1 MGTKPYLL
9 LCILPLTVFPHH
21 SRVAKFSIRLA
32 MQLKQT
38 IPIALTA
45 ALAYA
50 QDDSDSGSSGMTN
63 LTALLS
69 STDSLSSLNDLVGN
83 YPDFAA
89 TLASWENVTILA
101 PSNDALET
109 LMNSDAGSMLD
120 NDQFVQ
126 SLLRYHVLQ
135 STVYASD
142 ITQAPVF
149 APTYLNSSMYSN
161 VTGGQVVEARLED
174 DEVQFVSGLK
184 QVSTVAQ
191 PNVNYTNGVVHIID
205 EVLMIPGNLTSTAQ
219 NANLTAFLGAAQN
232 ASVASTL
239 LGAEDLT
246 IFAPSNAAF
255 QDIGTLTGNLTMDQ
269 LANILSY
276 HVIEGTVAYSSDLSN
291 TSLTTLQGDDVQITI
306 ANGSVMV
313 NNATVTN
320 ANILFAGGVIHV
332 IDQVLNPN
340 ANSSSSSNSSSS
352 DSADSDNAFGATSS
366 ASEVP
371 FTSGQ
376 PTPTTIIT
384 DLVTSTSQ
392 VIISQTPTG
401 GAGGAGSES
410 DNSESSSS
418 STGAAW
424 IAKPTGAMGAAALF
438 GGAAFYAGM

>member
-1 MGTKPYLL
+1 MGK
-9 LCILPLTVFPHH
+9 
-21 SRVAKFSIRLA
+21 VAKFSIRFA

-50 QDDSDSGSSGMTN
+50 QDDSDSGSGSSGMTN

-89 TLASWENVTILA
+89 ALASREDVTILA

-109 LMNSDAGSMLD
+109 LMNSDAASMLD

-126 SLLRYHVLQ
+126 ALLNYHVING
-135 STVYASD
+135 TVYASN
-142 ITQAPVF
+142 ITQTPIF

-161 VTGGQVVEARLED
+161 VTGGQVVEARRED
-174 DEVQFVSGLK
+174 GEVQFVSGLK

-219 NANLTAFLGAAQN
+219 NANLTAFLGAASN
-232 ASVASTL
+232 ASVAETL
-239 LGAEDLT
+239 LGSEDLT
-246 IFAPSNAAF
+246 IFAPSNSAF
-255 QDIGTLTGNLTMDQ
+255 QDIGSLTGNLTMDM
-269 LANILSY
+269 LADILSY

-291 TSLTTLQGDDVQITI
+291 TSLTTLQGDDVEITI

-340 ANSSSSSNSSSS
+340 SNSSSSSSNSTSSGS
-352 DSADSDNAFGATSS
+352 DGDNAFGATSS

-410 DNSESSSS
+410 DNSDSSPS

-424 IAKPTGAMGAAALF
+424 IAKPTGAMGAAAAL
-438 GGAAFYAGM
+438 

>member
-1 MGTKPYLL
+1 MGLIPKLR
-9 LCILPLTVFPHH
+9 ILNVK
-21 SRVAKFSIRLA
+21 SA

-50 QDDSDSGSSGMTN
+50 QDDSDSGSGSSGMMN

-109 LMNSDAGSMLD
+109 LMNSDAASTLD

-142 ITQAPVF
+142 ITQTPVF

-255 QDIGTLTGNLTMDQ
+255 QAIGSLTSNLTMDQ

-291 TSLTTLQGDDVQITI
+291 TSLTTLQGDDVEITI

-340 ANSSSSSNSSSS
+340 QMSSNSSSNSSDS
-352 DSADSDNAFGATSS
+352 DSDSDNAFGATSS

-376 PTPTTIIT
+376 PTPTTT
-384 DLVTSTSQ
+384 FTELVTSTSQ
-392 VIISQTPTG
+392 VIVSQTPTG
-401 GAGGAGSES
+401 GAGADS
-410 DNSESSSS
+410 DSSDSDSDSTSSSED
-418 STGAAW
+418 AAW
-424 IAKPTGAMGAAALF
+424 IAKPTG
-438 GGAAFYAGM
+438 

>member
-1 MGTKPYLL
+1 
-9 LCILPLTVFPHH
+9 
-21 SRVAKFSIRLA
+21 

-50 QDDSDSGSSGMTN
+50 QEDSGSGSSGMTN

-142 ITQAPVF
+142 ITQTPIF

-161 VTGGQVVEARLED
+161 VTGGQVVEARMQD

-205 EVLMIPGNLTSTAQ
+205 DVLMIPGNLTSTAQ
-219 NANLTAFLGAAQN
+219 NANLTAFLGAAEN

-246 IFAPSNAAF
+246 IFAPSNSAF
-255 QDIGTLTGNLTMDQ
+255 QDIGSLTSNLTMDQ

-291 TSLTTLQGDDVQITI
+291 TSLTTLQGDDVEITI

-340 ANSSSSSNSSSS
+340 QMSSNSSSNSS
-352 DSADSDNAFGATSS
+352 DSDNAFGATST

-376 PTPTTIIT
+376 PTPTTTIT

-392 VIISQTPTG
+392 VIVSQTPTG
-401 GAGGAGSES
+401 GAGNAGSDSS
-410 DNSESSSS
+410 DSDSSSS
-418 STGAAW
+418 STDGAW

-438 GGAAFYAGM
+438 GGAAFLAGM

>member
-1 MGTKPYLL
+1 
-9 LCILPLTVFPHH
+9 
-21 SRVAKFSIRLA
+21 
-32 MQLKQT
+32 
-38 IPIALTA
+38 
-45 ALAYA
+45 
-50 QDDSDSGSSGMTN
+50 
-63 LTALLS
+63 
-69 STDSLSSLNDLVGN
+69 
-83 YPDFAA
+83 
-89 TLASWENVTILA
+89 
-101 PSNDALET
+101 
-109 LMNSDAGSMLD
+109 
-120 NDQFVQ
+120 
-126 SLLRYHVLQ
+126 VLQ

-142 ITQAPVF
+142 ITQTPVF

-161 VTGGQVVEARLED
+161 VTGGQVVEARMQD

-205 EVLMIPGNLTSTAQ
+205 DVLMIPGNLTSTAQ
-219 NANLTAFLGAAQN
+219 NANLTAFLGAAVN

-255 QDIGTLTGNLTMDQ
+255 QDIGSLVGNLTMDQ

-291 TSLTTLQGDDVQITI
+291 TSLTTLQGDDVEITI
-306 ANGSVMV
+306 ANGAVMV

-340 ANSSSSSNSSSS
+340 SSSSSNSSSS
-352 DSADSDNAFGATSS
+352 GSDNAFGATSS

-376 PTPTTIIT
+376 PTQTTT
-384 DLVTSTSQ
+384 YTELVTSTSQ

-401 GAGGAGSES
+401 GAGGAGSGSGNS
-410 DNSESSSS
+410 DSSESMSS
-418 STGAAW
+418 STDGAW

-438 GGAAFYAGM
+438 GGAAFLAGM

>member
-1 MGTKPYLL
+1 MGIPKLR
-9 LCILPLTVFPHH
+9 ILNVK
-21 SRVAKFSIRLA
+21 SA

-50 QDDSDSGSSGMTN
+50 QDDSDSGSGSSGMMN

-89 TLASWENVTILA
+89 ALASREDVTILA

-109 LMNSDAGSMLD
+109 LMNSDAASMLD

-126 SLLRYHVLQ
+126 ALLNYHVING
-135 STVYASD
+135 TVYASN
-142 ITQAPVF
+142 ITQTPIF
-149 APTYLNSSMYSN
+149 APTYLNNSMYSN
-161 VTGGQVVEARLED
+161 VTGGQVVEARRED
-174 DEVQFVSGLK
+174 GGVQFVSGLK
-184 QVSTVAQ
+184 QISTVAQ

-219 NANLTAFLGAAQN
+219 NANLTAFLGAAEN
-232 ASVASTL
+232 ASVAQTL

-255 QDIGTLTGNLTMDQ
+255 QDIGSLTSNLTMDQ

-291 TSLTTLQGDDVQITI
+291 TSLTTLQGDDVEITI

-340 ANSSSSSNSSSS
+340 QMSSSNSSSS
-352 DSADSDNAFGATSS
+352 GSDNAFGATTS

-371 FTSGQ
+371 FTSGL
-376 PTPTTIIT
+376 PTQTTTYTELMTTT
-384 DLVTSTSQ
+384 DRV
-392 VIISQTPTG
+392 VESQTPTG
-401 GAGGAGSES
+401 GAGN
-410 DNSESSSS
+410 DNSDSDSDSSSS
-418 STGAAW
+418 STDGAW

-438 GGAAFYAGM
+438 G

>member
-1 MGTKPYLL
+1 MGLIPKLR
-9 LCILPLTVFPHH
+9 ILNVK
-21 SRVAKFSIRLA
+21 SA

-38 IPIALTA
+38 LPIALTA

-50 QDDSDSGSSGMTN
+50 QDDSDSGSGSSGMTN

-89 TLASWENVTILA
+89 ALASREDVTILA

-109 LMNSDAGSMLD
+109 LMNSDAASMLD

-126 SLLRYHVLQ
+126 ALLRYHVLQ

-142 ITQAPVF
+142 ITQTPIF

-161 VTGGQVVEARLED
+161 VTGGQVVEARMQD

-232 ASVASTL
+232 ASVAETL
-239 LGAEDLT
+239 LGSEDLT

-291 TSLTTLQGDDVQITI
+291 TSLTTLQGDDVEITI
-306 ANGSVMV
+306 ANGAVMV

-340 ANSSSSSNSSSS
+340 SNSSSSSSNSTSS
-352 DSADSDNAFGATSS
+352 DSDSDNAFGATSS

-376 PTPTTIIT
+376 PTPTTT
-384 DLVTSTSQ
+384 FTELVTSTSQ
-392 VIISQTPTG
+392 VIVSQTPNG
-401 GAGGAGSES
+401 GAGGADS
-410 DNSESSSS
+410 DSSDSDSDSSSS
-418 STGAAW
+418 SSEDAAW

-438 GGAAFYAGM
+438 GGAAFLAGM

>member
-142 ITQAPVF
+142 ITQTPVF

-161 VTGGQVVEARLED
+161 VTGGQVVEARMQD
-174 DEVQFVSGLK
+174 DEAQFVSGLK

-205 EVLMIPGNLTSTAQ
+205 DVLMIPGNLTSTAQ
-219 NANLTAFLGAAQN
+219 NANLTAFLGAAEN

-255 QDIGTLTGNLTMDQ
+255 QDIGSLVGNLTMDQ

-340 ANSSSSSNSSSS
+340 QMSSNSSANSS
-352 DSADSDNAFGATSS
+352 DSDNAFGATST

-376 PTPTTIIT
+376 PTPTTTIT
-384 DLVTSTSQ
+384 ELVTSTSQ
-392 VIISQTPTG
+392 VIVSQTPTG
-401 GAGGAGSES
+401 GAGSADS
-410 DNSESSSS
+410 DSS
-418 STGAAW
+418 
-424 IAKPTGAMGAAALF
+424 
-438 GGAAFYAGM
+438 

>member
-1 MGTKPYLL
+1 MGIPKLR
-9 LCILPLTVFPHH
+9 ILNVK
-21 SRVAKFSIRLA
+21 SA

-50 QDDSDSGSSGMTN
+50 QDDSDSGSGSSGMMN

-69 STDSLSSLNDLVGN
+69 GTDSLSSLNDLVGN

-89 TLASWENVTILA
+89 TLASWEDVTILA

-120 NDQFVQ
+120 NDEFVQ
-126 SLLRYHVLQ
+126 SLLRYHVLNC
-135 STVYASD
+135 TVYSSN
-142 ITQAPVF
+142 ITQTPIF
-149 APTYLNSSMYSN
+149 APTSLNSSMYSN
-161 VTGGQVVEARLED
+161 VTGGQVVAAQMEDGEA
-174 DEVQFVSGLK
+174 QFVSGLK
-184 QVSTVAQ
+184 QVSTVSEA
-191 PNVNYTNGVVHIID
+191 NVNYTNGVVHIID

-340 ANSSSSSNSSSS
+340 QMSSSNSSSS
-352 DSADSDNAFGATSS
+352 GSDNAFGATTS

-371 FTSGQ
+371 FTSGL
-376 PTPTTIIT
+376 PTQTTTYTELMTTT
-384 DLVTSTSQ
+384 DRV
-392 VIISQTPTG
+392 VESQTPTG
-401 GAGGAGSES
+401 GAGNGDS
-410 DNSESSSS
+410 DSSDSDSDSSSS
-418 STGAAW
+418 STDGAW

-438 GGAAFYAGM
+438 GGAAFLAGM

>member
-1 MGTKPYLL
+1 MGPSHS
-9 LCILPLTVFPHH
+9 PFEFFHH
-21 SRVAKFSIRLA
+21 PKIVQLSIRSI

-38 IPIALTA
+38 LPIALTA

-50 QDDSDSGSSGMTN
+50 QDGSDSGSGSSGMMN

-142 ITQAPVF
+142 ITQTPVF

-205 EVLMIPGNLTSTAQ
+205 EVHMIPGNLTSTAQ

-340 ANSSSSSNSSSS
+340 SNSSSSSSNSS
-352 DSADSDNAFGATSS
+352 DSDNAFGATST

-376 PTPTTIIT
+376 PTPCSVTCPRETTRREP
-384 DLVTSTSQ
+384 ST
-392 VIISQTPTG
+392 
-401 GAGGAGSES
+401 
-410 DNSESSSS
+410 
-418 STGAAW
+418 
-424 IAKPTGAMGAAALF
+424 
-438 GGAAFYAGM
+438 

>member
-1 MGTKPYLL
+1 MGIPKLR
-9 LCILPLTVFPHH
+9 ILNVK
-21 SRVAKFSIRLA
+21 SA

-50 QDDSDSGSSGMTN
+50 QDDSDSGSGSSGMMN

-69 STDSLSSLNDLVGN
+69 GTDSLSSLNDLVGN

-142 ITQAPVF
+142 IIQTPVF

-161 VTGGQVVEARLED
+161 VTGGQVAEARMQD

-191 PNVNYTNGVVHIID
+191 PNVNYTNGVGHIID
-205 EVLMIPGNLTSTAQ
+205 EVLMIPGNLSSTAQ
-219 NANLTAFLGAAQN
+219 NANLTAFLGAAEN
-232 ASVASTL
+232 ASIASTL

-246 IFAPSNAAF
+246 IFAPSNSAF
-255 QDIGTLTGNLTMDQ
+255 QDIGSLVGNLTMEQ

-276 HVIEGTVAYSSDLSN
+276 HVINGTVAYSSDLSN
-291 TSLTTLQGDDVQITI
+291 TSLPTLEGSDVQITI
-306 ANGSVMV
+306 SNGSVMV

-340 ANSSSSSNSSSS
+340 SNSSSSSNSTSSGS
-352 DSADSDNAFGATSS
+352 NNDNAFGATSS

-376 PTPTTIIT
+376 PTPTTT
-384 DLVTSTSQ
+384 YTQLVTSTSQ

-401 GAGGAGSES
+401 GAGGANS
-410 DNSESSSS
+410 DSSGSSSS

-424 IAKPTGAMGAAALF
+424 IAKPTGAVGAAALF

>member
-1 MGTKPYLL
+1 MGIPKLR
-9 LCILPLTVFPHH
+9 ILNVK
-21 SRVAKFSIRLA
+21 SA

-50 QDDSDSGSSGMTN
+50 QDDSDSGSGSSGMMN

-69 STDSLSSLNDLVGN
+69 GTDSLSSLNDLVGN

-101 PSNDALET
+101 PSNDALQT

-142 ITQAPVF
+142 ITQTPVF

-161 VTGGQVVEARLED
+161 VTGGQVVEARMQD

-205 EVLMIPGNLTSTAQ
+205 DVLMIPGNLTSTAQ
-219 NANLTAFLGAAQN
+219 NANLTAFLGAAEN

-246 IFAPSNAAF
+246 IFAPSNSAF
-255 QDIGTLTGNLTMDQ
+255 QDIGSLTSNLTMDQ

-291 TSLTTLQGDDVQITI
+291 TSLTTLQGDDVEITI

-320 ANILFAGGVIHV
+320 ANILFAGGVIHF

-340 ANSSSSSNSSSS
+340 SNSSSSSSNSTSS
-352 DSADSDNAFGATSS
+352 DSDSDNAFGATSS

-376 PTPTTIIT
+376 PTPTTT
-384 DLVTSTSQ
+384 FTELVTSTSQ
-392 VIISQTPTG
+392 VIVSQTPNG
-401 GAGGAGSES
+401 GAGGADS
-410 DNSESSSS
+410 DSSDSDSDSSSS
-418 STGAAW
+418 SSEDAAW

-438 GGAAFYAGM
+438 GGAAFLAGM

>member
-142 ITQAPVF
+142 ITQTPVF

-161 VTGGQVVEARLED
+161 VTGGQVVEARMQD

-205 EVLMIPGNLTSTAQ
+205 DVLMIPGNLTSTAQ
-219 NANLTAFLGAAQN
+219 NANLTAFLGAAVN

-255 QDIGTLTGNLTMDQ
+255 QDIGSLVGNLTMDQ

-291 TSLTTLQGDDVQITI
+291 TSLTTLQGDDVEITI

-340 ANSSSSSNSSSS
+340 QMSSNSSANSS
-352 DSADSDNAFGATSS
+352 DSDNAFGATST

-376 PTPTTIIT
+376 PTPTTTIT
-384 DLVTSTSQ
+384 ELVTSTSQ
-392 VIISQTPTG
+392 VIVSQTPTG
-401 GAGGAGSES
+401 GAGSADS
-410 DNSESSSS
+410 DSSDSNSDSSSS
-418 STGAAW
+418 STDGAW

-438 GGAAFYAGM
+438 GGAAFLAGM

>member
-1 MGTKPYLL
+1 MG
-9 LCILPLTVFPHH
+9 
-21 SRVAKFSIRLA
+21 A

-50 QDDSDSGSSGMTN
+50 QDDSDSGSGSSGMTN

-89 TLASWENVTILA
+89 ALASREDVTILA

-109 LMNSDAGSMLD
+109 LMNSDAASMLD

-126 SLLRYHVLQ
+126 ALLNYHVING
-135 STVYASD
+135 TVYASN
-142 ITQAPVF
+142 ITQTPIF

-161 VTGGQVVEARLED
+161 VTGGQVVEARRED
-174 DEVQFVSGLK
+174 GEVQFVSGLK

-232 ASVASTL
+232 ASVAQTL

-246 IFAPSNAAF
+246 IFAPSNSAF
-255 QDIGTLTGNLTMDQ
+255 QDIGSLVGNITMDQ

-291 TSLTTLQGDDVQITI
+291 TSLTTLQGDDVEITI
-306 ANGSVMV
+306 ANGAVMV

-320 ANILFAGGVIHV
+320 ANILFAGSVIHV

-340 ANSSSSSNSSSS
+340 SSSSSNSSSS
-352 DSADSDNAFGATSS
+352 GSSDS
-366 ASEVP
+366 
-371 FTSGQ
+371 
-376 PTPTTIIT
+376 
-384 DLVTSTSQ
+384 
-392 VIISQTPTG
+392 
-401 GAGGAGSES
+401 
-410 DNSESSSS
+410 
-418 STGAAW
+418 
-424 IAKPTGAMGAAALF
+424 
-438 GGAAFYAGM
+438 

>member
-1 MGTKPYLL
+1 MG
-9 LCILPLTVFPHH
+9 
-21 SRVAKFSIRLA
+21 RLA

-142 ITQAPVF
+142 ITQTPVF

-161 VTGGQVVEARLED
+161 VTGGQVVEARMQD

-184 QVSTVAQ
+184 QVSTAAQ

-205 EVLMIPGNLTSTAQ
+205 DVLMIPGNLTSTAQ
-219 NANLTAFLGAAQN
+219 NANLTAFLGAAVN

-255 QDIGTLTGNLTMDQ
+255 QDIGSLVGNLTMDQ
-269 LANILSY
+269 LADILSY
-276 HVIEGTVAYSSDLSN
+276 HVINGTVAYSSDLSN

-306 ANGSVMV
+306 ANGAVMV

-352 DSADSDNAFGATSS
+352 DSGSDNAFGATSS

-376 PTPTTIIT
+376 P
-384 DLVTSTSQ
+384 
-392 VIISQTPTG
+392 
-401 GAGGAGSES
+401 A
-410 DNSESSSS
+410 
-418 STGAAW
+418 
-424 IAKPTGAMGAAALF
+424 
-438 GGAAFYAGM
+438 

>member
-1 MGTKPYLL
+1 MGTFWLSFPLL
-9 LCILPLTVFPHH
+9 IPKLRILNVK
-21 SRVAKFSIRLA
+21 SA

-50 QDDSDSGSSGMTN
+50 QDDSDSGSGSSGMMN

-69 STDSLSSLNDLVGN
+69 GTDSLSSLNDLVGN

-89 TLASWENVTILA
+89 TLASWEDVTILA

-120 NDQFVQ
+120 NDEFVQ
-126 SLLRYHVLQ
+126 SLLRYHVLNG
-135 STVYASD
+135 TVYSSN
-142 ITQAPVF
+142 ITQTPIF

-161 VTGGQVVEARLED
+161 VTGGQVVAAQMEDGEA
-174 DEVQFVSGLK
+174 QFVSGLK
-184 QVSTVAQ
+184 QVSTVSEA
-191 PNVNYTNGVVHIID
+191 NVNYTNGVVHIID

-219 NANLTAFLGAAQN
+219 NANLTAFLGAASN
-232 ASVASTL
+232 ASVAETL
-239 LGAEDLT
+239 LGSEDLT
-246 IFAPSNAAF
+246 IFAPSNSAF
-255 QDIGTLTGNLTMDQ
+255 QD
-269 LANILSY
+269 
-276 HVIEGTVAYSSDLSN
+276 IEGTVAYSSDLSN
-291 TSLTTLQGDDVQITI
+291 TSLTTLQGDDVEITI
-306 ANGSVMV
+306 ANGAVMV

-340 ANSSSSSNSSSS
+340 SNSSSSSPNSTSSGS
-352 DSADSDNAFGATSS
+352 DGDNAFGATSS

-410 DNSESSSS
+410 DNSDSSSS

-424 IAKPTGAMGAAALF
+424 IAKPTGAMG
-438 GGAAFYAGM
+438 

>member
-1 MGTKPYLL
+1 MGIPKLR
-9 LCILPLTVFPHH
+9 ILNVK
-21 SRVAKFSIRLA
+21 SA

-50 QDDSDSGSSGMTN
+50 QDDSDSGSGSSGMMN

-142 ITQAPVF
+142 ITQTPVF

-161 VTGGQVVEARLED
+161 VTGGQVVEARMQD
-174 DEVQFVSGLK
+174 DEVQFVSCLK

-219 NANLTAFLGAAQN
+219 NANLTAFLGAAEN

-255 QDIGTLTGNLTMDQ
+255 QDIGTLTSNLTMDQ

-291 TSLTTLQGDDVQITI
+291 TSLTTLQGDDVEITI
-306 ANGSVMV
+306 ANGAVMV

-340 ANSSSSSNSSSS
+340 SNSSSSSSNSTSSGS
-352 DSADSDNAFGATSS
+352 DGDNAFGATSS

-376 PTPTTIIT
+376 PTPTTTIT

>member
-1 MGTKPYLL
+1 MGRIVQL
-9 LCILPLTVFPHH
+9 
-21 SRVAKFSIRLA
+21 SIRSI

-38 IPIALTA
+38 LPIALTA

-50 QDDSDSGSSGMTN
+50 QDGSDSGSGSSGMGN

-89 TLASWENVTILA
+89 ALASREDVTILA

-109 LMNSDAGSMLD
+109 LMNSDAASMLD

-126 SLLRYHVLQ
+126 ALLNYHVING
-135 STVYASD
+135 TVYSSN
-142 ITQAPVF
+142 ITQTPIF

-161 VTGGQVVEARLED
+161 VTGGQVVAAQMEDGEA
-174 DEVQFVSGLK
+174 QFVSGLK
-184 QVSTVAQ
+184 QVSTVSEA
-191 PNVNYTNGVVHIID
+191 NVNYTNGVVHIID

-219 NANLTAFLGAAQN
+219 NANLTAFLGAASN
-232 ASVASTL
+232 ASVAETL
-239 LGAEDLT
+239 LGSEDLT
-246 IFAPSNAAF
+246 IFAPSNSAF
-255 QDIGTLTGNLTMDQ
+255 QDIGSLTGNLTMDM
-269 LANILSY
+269 LADILSY

-291 TSLTTLQGDDVQITI
+291 TSLTTLQGDDVEITI

-340 ANSSSSSNSSSS
+340 SKSSSSSSNSS
-352 DSADSDNAFGATSS
+352 DSDNAFGATST

-376 PTPTTIIT
+376 PTPTTT
-384 DLVTSTSQ
+384 TTELVTSTSQ
-392 VIISQTPTG
+392 VIVSQTPTG
-401 GAGGAGSES
+401 GAGSADS
-410 DNSESSSS
+410 DSSDSNSDSSSS
-418 STGAAW
+418 STDGAW

-438 GGAAFYAGM
+438 GGAAFLAGM

>member
-1 MGTKPYLL
+1 MGKTLRSPSHS
-9 LCILPLTVFPHH
+9 PFEFFHH
-21 SRVAKFSIRLA
+21 PKIVQLSIRSI

-38 IPIALTA
+38 LPIALTA

-50 QDDSDSGSSGMTN
+50 QDGSDSGSGSSGMMN

-89 TLASWENVTILA
+89 ALASREDATILA

-109 LMNSDAGSMLD
+109 LMNSDAASMLD
-120 NDQFVQ
+120 NDEFVQ
-126 SLLRYHVLQ
+126 ALLNYHVING
-135 STVYASD
+135 TVYASN
-142 ITQAPVF
+142 ITQTPIF

-161 VTGGQVVEARLED
+161 VTGGQVVEARRED
-174 DEVQFVSGLK
+174 GEVQFVSGLK

-352 DSADSDNAFGATSS
+352 DSGSDNAFGAPSS

-376 PTPTTIIT
+376 PAPTTT
-384 DLVTSTSQ
+384 YTELVTSTSQ
-392 VIISQTPTG
+392 VII
-401 GAGGAGSES
+401 
-410 DNSESSSS
+410 
-418 STGAAW
+418 
-424 IAKPTGAMGAAALF
+424 
-438 GGAAFYAGM
+438 

>member
-1 MGTKPYLL
+1 
-9 LCILPLTVFPHH
+9 
-21 SRVAKFSIRLA
+21 

-142 ITQAPVF
+142 ITQTPVF

-255 QDIGTLTGNLTMDQ
+255 QDIGSLTSNLTMDQ

-291 TSLTTLQGDDVQITI
+291 TSLTTLQGDDVEITI

-340 ANSSSSSNSSSS
+340 QMSSNSSSNSS
-352 DSADSDNAFGATSS
+352 DSDNAFGATST

-376 PTPTTIIT
+376 PTPTTTIT

-392 VIISQTPTG
+392 VIVSQTPTG
-401 GAGGAGSES
+401 GAGNAGSDSS
-410 DNSESSSS
+410 DSDSSSS
-418 STGAAW
+418 STDGAW

-438 GGAAFYAGM
+438 GGAAFLAGM

>member
-1 MGTKPYLL
+1 MGSTKPYLH
-9 LCILPLTVFPHH
+9 LCILPLTVFSHH
-21 SRVAKFSIRLA
+21 SRIAKFSIRLA

-126 SLLRYHVLQ
+126 SPLRYHVLQ

-142 ITQAPVF
+142 ITQTPVF

-255 QDIGTLTGNLTMDQ
+255 QDIGSLTSNLTMDQ

-291 TSLTTLQGDDVQITI
+291 TSLTTLQGDDVEITI

-340 ANSSSSSNSSSS
+340 QMSSSNSSSS
-352 DSADSDNAFGATSS
+352 GSDNAFGATTS

-371 FTSGQ
+371 FTSGL
-376 PTPTTIIT
+376 PTQTTTYTELMTTT
-384 DLVTSTSQ
+384 DRV
-392 VIISQTPTG
+392 VESQTPTG
-401 GAGGAGSES
+401 GAGNGDS
-410 DNSESSSS
+410 DSSDSDSDSSSS
-418 STGAAW
+418 STDGAW

-438 GGAAFYAGM
+438 GGAAFLAGM

>member
-1 MGTKPYLL
+1 MGTFPFTFWLSFPLL
-9 LCILPLTVFPHH
+9 IPKLRILNVK
-21 SRVAKFSIRLA
+21 SA

-50 QDDSDSGSSGMTN
+50 QDDSDGSSGMMN

-69 STDSLSSLNDLVGN
+69 GTDSLSSLNDLVGN

-89 TLASWENVTILA
+89 TLASWEDVTILA

-120 NDQFVQ
+120 NDEFVQ
-126 SLLRYHVLQ
+126 SLLRYHVLNG
-135 STVYASD
+135 TVYSSN
-142 ITQAPVF
+142 ITQTPIF

-161 VTGGQVVEARLED
+161 VTGGQVVAAQMEDGEA
-174 DEVQFVSGLK
+174 QFVSGLK
-184 QVSTVAQ
+184 QVSTVSEA
-191 PNVNYTNGVVHIID
+191 NVNYTNGVVHIID

-219 NANLTAFLGAAQN
+219 NANLTAFLGAASN
-232 ASVASTL
+232 ASVAETL
-239 LGAEDLT
+239 LGSEDLT
-246 IFAPSNAAF
+246 IFAPSNSAF
-255 QDIGTLTGNLTMDQ
+255 QDIGSLVGNITMDM
-269 LANILSY
+269 LADILSY

-291 TSLTTLQGDDVQITI
+291 TSLTTLQGDDVEITI
-306 ANGSVMV
+306 ADGAVMV

-340 ANSSSSSNSSSS
+340 SNSSNSSSNSS
-352 DSADSDNAFGATSS
+352 DSDNAFGATST

-376 PTPTTIIT
+376 PTPTTTIT
-384 DLVTSTSQ
+384 ELVTSTSQ
-392 VIISQTPTG
+392 VIVSQTPTG
-401 GAGGAGSES
+401 GAGSADS
-410 DNSESSSS
+410 DSSDSNSDSS
-418 STGAAW
+418 STDGAW

-438 GGAAFYAGM
+438 GGAAFLAGM

>member
-1 MGTKPYLL
+1 MGK
-9 LCILPLTVFPHH
+9 VVQFN
-21 SRVAKFSIRLA
+21 IRLA

-50 QDDSDSGSSGMTN
+50 QEDSGSGSSGMMN

-142 ITQAPVF
+142 ITQTPVF
-149 APTYLNSSMYSN
+149 APTYLNSTMYSN
-161 VTGGQVVEARLED
+161 VTGGQVVEARMQD

-205 EVLMIPGNLTSTAQ
+205 DVLMIPGNLTSTAQ
-219 NANLTAFLGAAQN
+219 NANLTAFLGAAVN

-255 QDIGTLTGNLTMDQ
+255 QDIGSLVGNLTMDQ

-291 TSLTTLQGDDVQITI
+291 TSLTTLQGDDVEITI
-306 ANGSVMV
+306 ANGAVMV

-340 ANSSSSSNSSSS
+340 QMSSSNSSSS
-352 DSADSDNAFGATSS
+352 GSDNAFGATTS

-376 PTPTTIIT
+376 PTQTTTYTELMTTT
-384 DLVTSTSQ
+384 DRV
-392 VIISQTPTG
+392 VESQTPTG
-401 GAGGAGSES
+401 GAGNGDS
-410 DNSESSSS
+410 DSSDSDSDSSMSS
-418 STGAAW
+418 STDGAW

-438 GGAAFYAGM
+438 GGAAFLAGM

>member
-1 MGTKPYLL
+1 MGSTKPYLL

-142 ITQAPVF
+142 ITQTPVF

-255 QDIGTLTGNLTMDQ
+255 QDIGSLTSNLTMDQ

-291 TSLTTLQGDDVQITI
+291 TSLTTLQGDDVEITI

-340 ANSSSSSNSSSS
+340 QMSSNSSSNSS
-352 DSADSDNAFGATSS
+352 DSDNAFGATST

-376 PTPTTIIT
+376 PTPTTTIT
-384 DLVTSTSQ
+384 ELVTSTSQ
-392 VIISQTPTG
+392 VIVSQTPTG
-401 GAGGAGSES
+401 GAGSADS
-410 DNSESSSS
+410 DSSDSNSDSSSS
-418 STGAAW
+418 STDGAW

-438 GGAAFYAGM
+438 GGAAFLAGM

>member
-1 MGTKPYLL
+1 MG
-9 LCILPLTVFPHH
+9 
-21 SRVAKFSIRLA
+21 
-32 MQLKQT
+32 KQT

-89 TLASWENVTILA
+89 ALASREDVTILA

-109 LMNSDAGSMLD
+109 LMNSDAASMLD

-126 SLLRYHVLQ
+126 ALLRYHVING
-135 STVYASD
+135 TVYASN
-142 ITQAPVF
+142 ITQTPIF

-161 VTGGQVVEARLED
+161 VTGGQVVEARRED
-174 DEVQFVSGLK
+174 GEVQFVSGLK

-239 LGAEDLT
+239 LGSEDLT
-246 IFAPSNAAF
+246 IFAPSNSAF
-255 QDIGTLTGNLTMDQ
+255 QDIGSLTGNLTMDM
-269 LANILSY
+269 LADILSY

-291 TSLTTLQGDDVQITI
+291 TSLTT
-306 ANGSVMV
+306 
-313 NNATVTN
+313 
-320 ANILFAGGVIHV
+320 
-332 IDQVLNPN
+332 
-340 ANSSSSSNSSSS
+340 
-352 DSADSDNAFGATSS
+352 
-366 ASEVP
+366 
-371 FTSGQ
+371 SG
-376 PTPTTIIT
+376 
-384 DLVTSTSQ
+384 
-392 VIISQTPTG
+392 
-401 GAGGAGSES
+401 
-410 DNSESSSS
+410 
-418 STGAAW
+418 
-424 IAKPTGAMGAAALF
+424 
-438 GGAAFYAGM
+438 

>member
-1 MGTKPYLL
+1 MGE
-9 LCILPLTVFPHH
+9 
-21 SRVAKFSIRLA
+21 
-32 MQLKQT
+32 
-38 IPIALTA
+38 
-45 ALAYA
+45 
-50 QDDSDSGSSGMTN
+50 DSGSGSSGMTN

-69 STDSLSSLNDLVGN
+69 GTDSLSSLNDLVGN

-89 TLASWENVTILA
+89 TLASWEDVTILA

-109 LMNSDAGSMLD
+109 LMNSDAASMLD

-126 SLLRYHVLQ
+126 ALLNYHVING
-135 STVYASD
+135 TVYAST
-142 ITQAPVF
+142 ITQTPIF

-161 VTGGQVVEARLED
+161 VTGGQVVEARRED
-174 DEVQFVSGLK
+174 GEVQFVSGLK

-255 QDIGTLTGNLTMDQ
+255 QAIGSLTSNLTMDQ

-291 TSLTTLQGDDVQITI
+291 TSLTTLQGDDVEITI
-306 ANGSVMV
+306 ANGAVMV

-340 ANSSSSSNSSSS
+340 SKSSSNSSSS
-352 DSADSDNAFGATSS
+352 GSDNAFGATSS

-376 PTPTTIIT
+376 PTQTTTYTELMTTT
-384 DLVTSTSQ
+384 DRV
-392 VIISQTPTG
+392 VESQTP
-401 GAGGAGSES
+401 
-410 DNSESSSS
+410 N
-418 STGAAW
+418 
-424 IAKPTGAMGAAALF
+424 
-438 GGAAFYAGM
+438 

>member
-1 MGTKPYLL
+1 MGK
-9 LCILPLTVFPHH
+9 VVQFN
-21 SRVAKFSIRLA
+21 IRLA

-50 QDDSDSGSSGMTN
+50 QEDSGSGSSGMMN

-101 PSNDALET
+101 PSNDALQT

-142 ITQAPVF
+142 ITQTPVF

-161 VTGGQVVEARLED
+161 VTGGQVVEARMQD

-205 EVLMIPGNLTSTAQ
+205 DVLMIPGNLTSTAQ
-219 NANLTAFLGAAQN
+219 NANLTAFLGAAEN

-246 IFAPSNAAF
+246 IFAPSNSAF
-255 QDIGTLTGNLTMDQ
+255 QDIGSLTSNLTMDQ
-269 LANILSY
+269 LANIISY

-291 TSLTTLQGDDVQITI
+291 TSLTTLQGDDVEITI
-306 ANGSVMV
+306 ANGAVMV

-340 ANSSSSSNSSSS
+340 QMSSSNSSSS
-352 DSADSDNAFGATSS
+352 GSDNAFGATTS

-376 PTPTTIIT
+376 PTQTTT
-384 DLVTSTSQ
+384 YTELVTSTSQ

-401 GAGGAGSES
+401 GAGGAGSGSGNS
-410 DNSESSSS
+410 DSSESMSS
-418 STGAAW
+418 STDGAW

-438 GGAAFYAGM
+438 GGAAFLAGM

>member
-1 MGTKPYLL
+1 MGTKPYLH
-9 LCILPLTVFPHH
+9 LCILPLTVFSHH

-142 ITQAPVF
+142 ITQTPVF
-149 APTYLNSSMYSN
+149 APTYLNSTMYSN
-161 VTGGQVVEARLED
+161 VTGGQVVEARMQD

-205 EVLMIPGNLTSTAQ
+205 DVLMIPGNLTSTAQ
-219 NANLTAFLGAAQN
+219 NANLTAFLGAAVN

-255 QDIGTLTGNLTMDQ
+255 QDIGSLVGNLTMDQ

-291 TSLTTLQGDDVQITI
+291 TSLTTLQGDDVEITI
-306 ANGSVMV
+306 ANGAVMV

-340 ANSSSSSNSSSS
+340 SSSSSNSSSS
-352 DSADSDNAFGATSS
+352 GSDNAFGATSS

-376 PTPTTIIT
+376 PTQTPTSTE
-384 DLVTSTSQ
+384 LVTSTSQ
-392 VIISQTPTG
+392 VIISQTIT
-401 GAGGAGSES
+401 AGAGSGSS
-410 DNSESSSS
+410 DSDSSESMSS
-418 STGAAW
+418 STDGAW

-438 GGAAFYAGM
+438 GGAALLAGM

>member
-1 MGTKPYLL
+1 MGIPKLR
-9 LCILPLTVFPHH
+9 ILNVK
-21 SRVAKFSIRLA
+21 SA

-38 IPIALTA
+38 LPIALTA

-50 QDDSDSGSSGMTN
+50 QDDSDSGSGSSGMMN

-69 STDSLSSLNDLVGN
+69 GTDSLSSLNDLVGN

-89 TLASWENVTILA
+89 TLASWEDVTILA

-120 NDQFVQ
+120 NDEFVQ
-126 SLLRYHVLQ
+126 SLLRYHVLNG
-135 STVYASD
+135 TVYSSN
-142 ITQAPVF
+142 ITQTPIF

-161 VTGGQVVEARLED
+161 VTGGQVVAAQMEDGEA
-174 DEVQFVSGLK
+174 QFVSGLK
-184 QVSTVAQ
+184 QVSTVSEA
-191 PNVNYTNGVVHIID
+191 NVNYTNGVVHIID

-219 NANLTAFLGAAQN
+219 NANLTAFLGAASN
-232 ASVASTL
+232 ASVAETL
-239 LGAEDLT
+239 LGSEDLT
-246 IFAPSNAAF
+246 IFAPSNSAF
-255 QDIGTLTGNLTMDQ
+255 QDIGSLTGNLTMDM
-269 LANILSY
+269 LADILSY

-291 TSLTTLQGDDVQITI
+291 TSLTTLQGDDVEITI

-313 NNATVTN
+313 NNATVPN
-320 ANILFAGGVIHV
+320 ANILFAGRVIHV

-340 ANSSSSSNSSSS
+340 SSSSSNSSSS
-352 DSADSDNAFGATSS
+352 GSDNAFGATSS

-376 PTPTTIIT
+376 PTQTTT
-384 DLVTSTSQ
+384 YTELVTSTSQ

-401 GAGGAGSES
+401 GAGGANS
-410 DNSESSSS
+410 DSSGSSSS

-424 IAKPTGAMGAAALF
+424 IAKPTGAVGAAALF
-438 GGAAFYAGM
+438 GGAAFYA

>member
-1 MGTKPYLL
+1 MG
-9 LCILPLTVFPHH
+9 
-21 SRVAKFSIRLA
+21 A

-50 QDDSDSGSSGMTN
+50 QDDSDSGSGSSGMTN

-89 TLASWENVTILA
+89 ALASREDVTILA

-109 LMNSDAGSMLD
+109 LMNSDAASMLD

-126 SLLRYHVLQ
+126 ALLNYHVING
-135 STVYASD
+135 TVYASN
-142 ITQAPVF
+142 ITQTPIF

-161 VTGGQVVEARLED
+161 VTGGQVVEARRED
-174 DEVQFVSGLK
+174 GEVQFVSGLK

-232 ASVASTL
+232 ASVAQTL

-246 IFAPSNAAF
+246 IFAPNNAAF
-255 QDIGTLTGNLTMDQ
+255 QDIGTLTGNLTMEQ

-276 HVIEGTVAYSSDLSN
+276 HVIEGTVAYSSALSN
-291 TSLTTLQGDDVQITI
+291 TSLTTLQGDDVEITI
-306 ANGSVMV
+306 ANGAVMV

-340 ANSSSSSNSSSS
+340 SSSSSNSSSS
-352 DSADSDNAFGATSS
+352 GSDNAFGATSS

-371 FTSGQ
+371 FTSCQ
-376 PTPTTIIT
+376 PTQTTT
-384 DLVTSTSQ
+384 YTELVTSTSQ

-401 GAGGAGSES
+401 GAGGAGSGSGNS
-410 DNSESSSS
+410 DSSESMSS
-418 STGAAW
+418 STDGAW

-438 GGAAFYAGM
+438 GGAAFLAGM

>member
-1 MGTKPYLL
+1 MGK
-9 LCILPLTVFPHH
+9 VVQFN
-21 SRVAKFSIRLA
+21 IRLA

-50 QDDSDSGSSGMTN
+50 QEDSGSGSSGMMN

-89 TLASWENVTILA
+89 ALASREDATILA

-109 LMNSDAGSMLD
+109 LMNSDAASMLD

-126 SLLRYHVLQ
+126 ALLNYHVING
-135 STVYASD
+135 TVYASN
-142 ITQAPVF
+142 ITQTPIF

-161 VTGGQVVEARLED
+161 VTGGQVVEARRED
-174 DEVQFVSGLK
+174 GGVQFVSGLK
-184 QVSTVAQ
+184 QISTVAQ

-232 ASVASTL
+232 ASVAQTL

-255 QDIGTLTGNLTMDQ
+255 QDIGSLTSNLTMDQ

-291 TSLTTLQGDDVQITI
+291 TSLTTLQGDDVEITI

-340 ANSSSSSNSSSS
+340 SNSSSSSSNSTSSGS
-352 DSADSDNAFGATSS
+352 DGDNAFGATSS

-401 GAGGAGSES
+401 GAGGAGSDSS
-410 DNSESSSS
+410 DSDSSSS
-418 STGAAW
+418 STDGAW

-438 GGAAFYAGM
+438 GGAAFLAGM